1 MLTAKQGLE
10 AGSRSCPSNS
20 KLVARKDPNSSRA
33 GFEDGSHLS
42 SLRGRFFHHPI
53 LQRRQLRLN
62 MLKALG
68 KAQQGQEC
76 SVLAAFSMPRFLLGM
91 CGFCRSVIEPAEW
104 NLSAEL
110 TPSNHQ

>member
-1 MLTAKQGLE
+1 
-10 AGSRSCPSNS
+10 
-20 KLVARKDPNSSRA
+20 
-33 GFEDGSHLS
+33 
-42 SLRGRFFHHPI
+42 
-53 LQRRQLRLN
+53 

-76 SVLAAFSMPRFLLGM
+76 SVLSAFSMPRFLLGM